1 MVINMKIDRFKYISA
16 VLLISLTAV
25 MSVSGQKKKTEYIMA
40 TAMGTSTQLGRV
52 INVDV
57 LINDYSTDADKGGLI
72 EAFTARGSEGLANA
86 LDKMSSKGRIRITG
100 TLGYD
105 LNYIRNFILPDG
117 TRLVRFVTDRPVTF
131 GETWA
136 MTRSQDYEITVGEVK
151 IPPGKGKAEGTLF
164 PAARVK
170 LNKQNEVEIEAFQN
184 PWKLE
189 NIRVK

>member
-1 MVINMKIDRFKYISA
+1 MKLL
-16 VLLISLTAV
+16 LLILFTGVIVLPTFA
-25 MSVSGQKKKTEYIMA
+25 QKKKTEYIMA
-40 TAMGTSTQLGRV
+40 TAMGTSTQMGRI
-52 INVDV
+52 INIDV
-57 LINDYSTDADKGGLI
+57 LINNYSNDEDKSALI

-86 LDKMSSKGRIRITG
+86 LDKMQSKGRIRITG

-131 GETWA
+131 GEAWA
-136 MTRSQDYEITVGEVK
+136 STRSQDYQITLGEVR
-151 IPPGKGKAEGTLF
+151 IPKDGKNAQGQLF
-164 PAARVK
+164 PAALVK
-170 LNKQNEVEIEAFQN
+170 LNKQNEIEIEAFQN

>member
-1 MVINMKIDRFKYISA
+1 
-16 VLLISLTAV
+16 
-25 MSVSGQKKKTEYIMA
+25 MA
-40 TAMGTSTQLGRV
+40 TAMGTSTQMGRI

-57 LINDYSTDADKGGLI
+57 LINSYSTDEDKGGLI
-72 EAFTARGSEGLANA
+72 EAFTARGSQGLANA

-117 TRLVRFVTDRPVTF
+117 TRLVRFVTDRPITF
-131 GETWA
+131 GEAWA
-136 MTRSQDYEITVGEVK
+136 SSRSSDYQITVGEVR
-151 IPPGKGKAEGTLF
+151 IPKDKKKAEGTLY
-164 PAARVK
+164 PAALVR
-170 LNKQNEVEIEAFQN
+170 LNKQNEIEIEAFQN